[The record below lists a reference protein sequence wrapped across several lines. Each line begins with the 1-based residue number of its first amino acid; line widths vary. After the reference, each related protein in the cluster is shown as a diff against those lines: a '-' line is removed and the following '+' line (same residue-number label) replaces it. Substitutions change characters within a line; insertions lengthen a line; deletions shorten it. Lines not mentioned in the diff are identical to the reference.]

1 MTSGFSLP
9 RSVLQSLTTT
19 RRPDVPMRVA
29 LRNAAAVAIPLAIG
43 VATGHEGI
51 GIGIA
56 AGALDTMFSDQP
68 GPYQQR
74 LQRLFLAAL
83 AAGGAALL
91 GFLVGGHPL
100 TLSLATAV
108 LGFFGGMLVI
118 FGPDIARVGMTSML
132 LLVITAATPLPV
144 GQAIG
149 ASLLIFAGGMLL
161 ALFSIAAWPLQRY
174 RPERHALAEVYRG
187 LAALAAQPKGQGNE
201 APALTEAMTTL
212 QHTLLG
218 RFHARGRAMEAFRVL
233 LDIAERIRLELIT
246 MQELGVGSGVGEMIR
261 ADAARVLRGVARA
274 LDEAGPPTRAEAAL
288 KTLQASERALFGEA
302 QPSFAGN
309 HVHALSG
316 QLAAAVRNA
325 NWAGSRGEI
334 RAETAESSLPTA
346 LRSGSALA
354 AMRAN
359 MIPQSIAFRHA
370 VRCAVVLTLALAISR
385 YAHLPHGYW
394 LPMTAA
400 IVLRPDFAATLNF
413 GLLRVV
419 GTVLGLVLTT
429 LVLRFTPD
437 APWAHIAV
445 LAILCVAFRY
455 LATAHY
461 GIAVAALTGTVVI
474 LLSFDGV
481 ESTAA
486 MSDRV
491 LNTVLGS
498 VMALVAYVLW
508 PTWERTRAH
517 AALADMLD
525 AYAAYLATLSGP
537 AHVRERRDA
546 RTLSRTARTNAQAS
560 LDRMRSEP
568 ATPVHL
574 MEMAQTLFANGNR
587 LARTAMT
594 LEAMADDVGDQL
606 NWDLVSPL
614 VRDSSG
620 ALHELADA
628 LRHSRPPEALP
639 DLRSRQREI
648 VTALAGGRLT
658 GAADQ
663 IATVSD
669 RLVDN
674 VNTINHILQR
684 R

>member
-1 MTSGFSLP
+1 MTSGFSLF

-29 LRNAAAVAIPLAIG
+29 LRNAAAVAIPLAVG

-100 TLSLATAV
+100 SLSLATAV

-132 LLVITAATPLPV
+132 LLVITAATPLPPA
-144 GQAIG
+144 QAIG

-161 ALFSIAAWPLQRY
+161 TLFSIAAWPLQRY

-187 LAALAAQPKGQGNE
+187 LATLAVQPPGHDTE
-201 APALTEAMTTL
+201 APALSDAMTNL

-246 MQELGVGSGVGEMIR
+246 MQETGWEGSLPRMIR
-261 ADAARVLRGVARA
+261 ADTARVLRGVARA

-288 KTLQASERALFGEA
+288 KTLQASEQALFGQAE
-302 QPSFAGN
+302 PSFVSN

-334 RAETAESSLPTA
+334 RAETAESSLPA
-346 LRSGSALA
+346 PLRSGSALA

-370 VRCAVVLTLALAISR
+370 VRCAVVLTLAVAISR

-400 IVLRPDFAATLNF
+400 IVLRPDFGATLNF

-445 LAILCVAFRY
+445 LAILCVGFRY

-481 ESTAA
+481 ESAAA

-498 VMALVAYVLW
+498 AMALVAYVLW
-508 PTWERTRAH
+508 PSWERTRAR
-517 AALADMLD
+517 AALADMFD
-525 AYAAYLATLSGP
+525 GYAAYLATLAGRAP
-537 AHVRERRDA
+537 PRERRDA

-594 LEAMADDVGDQL
+594 LEAMVDDMGEA
-606 NWDLVSPL
+606 NRDLVGPL
-614 VRDSSG
+614 VRESSG
-620 ALHELADA
+620 ALHTLADA
-628 LRHSRPPEALP
+628 LRHSRPPDSLP

-648 VTALAGGRLT
+648 VTALARGRGT
-658 GAADQ
+658 GMADQ
-663 IATVSD
+663 MATITD

>member
-1 MTSGFSLP
+1 MTSGFSLL

-29 LRNAAAVAIPLAIG
+29 LRNAAAVAIPLAVG

-100 TLSLATAV
+100 SLSLATAV

-174 RPERHALAEVYRG
+174 RPERQALAEVYRG
-187 LAALAAQPKGQGNE
+187 LAILAAQPPGRDTE
-201 APALTEAMTTL
+201 APALSDAMTNL

-246 MQELGVGSGVGEMIR
+246 MQEIGWEGSLPRMIR

-274 LDEAGPPTRAEAAL
+274 LDEAGPPTRAQAAL
-288 KTLQASERALFGEA
+288 KTLQASEQALFGQAE
-302 QPSFAGN
+302 PSFASN

-334 RAETAESSLPTA
+334 RAETAESSLPA
-346 LRSGSALA
+346 PLRSGSALA

-370 VRCAVVLTLALAISR
+370 VRCAVVLTLAVAISR

-400 IVLRPDFAATLNF
+400 IVLRPDFGATLNF

-445 LAILCVAFRY
+445 LAILCVGFRY

-474 LLSFDGV
+474 LLSFEGV
-481 ESTAA
+481 ESAAA
-486 MSDRV
+486 MTDRV

-498 VMALVAYVLW
+498 AMALVAYVLW
-508 PTWERTRAH
+508 PSWERTRAR
-517 AALADMLD
+517 AALADMFD
-525 AYAAYLATLSGP
+525 GYAAYLATLAGP
-537 AHVRERRDA
+537 TPPRERRDA

-594 LEAMADDVGDQL
+594 LEAMVDDMSDI
-606 NWDLVSPL
+606 NRDLVGPL
-614 VRDSSG
+614 VRESSR
-620 ALHELADA
+620 ALHTLADA
-628 LRHSRPPEALP
+628 LRHSRPPDSLP

-648 VTALAGGRLT
+648 VTALAGARGT
-658 GAADQ
+658 GMADQ
-663 IATVSD
+663 TATITD